1 MNQRVENEESS
12 VEPQAKGKLKEMVG
26 GIATEISEQIHAL
39 KSSLESHKY
48 ATFQKLSSDRKIRL
62 NLSGEKYELRLS
74 WELSKPPS
82 RTSAT

>member
-1 MNQRVENEESS
+1 MNQKAESAES
-12 VEPQAKGKLKEMVG
+12 LVEPQAKNKLKEMVG
-26 GIATEISEQIHAL
+26 GIATEISEQIHVL
-39 KSSLESHKY
+39 KSSLENHKF

-82 RTSAT
+82 RTSDT